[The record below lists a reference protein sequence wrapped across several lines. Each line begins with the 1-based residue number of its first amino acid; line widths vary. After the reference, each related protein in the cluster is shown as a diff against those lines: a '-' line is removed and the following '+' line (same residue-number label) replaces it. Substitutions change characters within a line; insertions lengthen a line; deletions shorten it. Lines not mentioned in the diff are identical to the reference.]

1 MCACVSVSEE
11 GPSTQGSMLMPAQET
26 EWEELIRTGH
36 MTPFGTRV
44 PQRQEKKEPRKV
56 MLSENSGFDKYLADQ
71 ALMAERRKKPTPKK
85 KAKVFRSSSTDTSKN
100 KKSSKQEE
108 KLQKQMRKLQR
119 TALKAH
125 PKARPKTEKEFP
137 HTRRKGYRED
147 GTDSEGSVYVPS
159 DELMDPEEP
168 EQDDEFWQ
176 DDQEEY
182 ELKPCKKKEAKIKK
196 SKKEDESDEY
206 LPSSSEDDDSERKV
220 KVKKYKDDG
229 DIEYYRKRI
238 R

>member
-1 MCACVSVSEE
+1 MLSVSEA

-36 MTPFGTRV
+36 MTPFGTRI
-44 PQRQEKKEPRKV
+44 PQKQEKKEPRKV

-71 ALMAERRKKPTPKK
+71 AMMAERRKKPTPKK
-85 KAKVFRSSSTDTSKN
+85 KAKASKSSSTDTSKTR
-100 KKSSKQEE
+100 KSSKHEE
-108 KLQKQMRKLQR
+108 KLQKRMRKLQR

-137 HTRRKGYRED
+137 HTTQKVYRED
-147 GTDSEGSVYVPS
+147 DTDSEGSVYVPS
-159 DELMDPEEP
+159 DEVMDPEEP
-168 EQDDEFWQ
+168 ERDDEFWL

-182 ELKPCKKKEAKIKK
+182 ELKPYKKKEAKTKK
-196 SKKEDESDEY
+196 SKNDDESDEY
-206 LPSSSEDDDSERKV
+206 LPSSSEDEDSERKV

-229 DIEYYRKRI
+229 DIEYYKKRI